1 MGFKEIK
8 HIFRNEFDVISS
20 DKKTFALFLLGPIL
34 VMAAFGGATMR
45 SSGELIKV
53 NVVIVDEDHSALS
66 ANLVSRFEQ
75 SKYVDVKYKTDRAT
89 AEQLFKEGKIDAIV
103 VIEQGFENKVRTF
116 YLSSSTEQ
124 KARMD
129 LLVDNSYF
137 IAPVAVP
144 LALQSV
150 MVDFYLKDV
159 PKALNLP
166 TEQVSPEV
174 IEQIV
179 ARLQVVNV
187 DVKLAYG
194 DNMPFFAITFPLLTP
209 IVLFT
214 FGLFM
219 CGLSIVGERIRGTL
233 PRLLK
238 TPIRRSEILIGKL
251 LLYLVIALWHSLVVL
266 VLSTVVFGLAV
277 RGGALLLF
285 AALFLTSYTGCTW
298 GLFYSTFSRS
308 ERQVVDLKSYTM
320 IIVMVLGGIIFPLS
334 TMPPAVQVIAQG
346 LPLSHSLTA
355 LRAIAVKGL
364 GFEFVAWD
372 LLYLLIFGSAV
383 LLMALISFRLI
394 KD

>member
-1 MGFKEIK
+1 LE
-8 HIFRNEFDVISS
+8 S
-20 DKKTFALFLLGPIL
+20 
-34 VMAAFGGATMR
+34 
-45 SSGELIKV
+45 
-53 NVVIVDEDHSALS
+53 VDEDHSALS

-174 IEQIV
+174 VEQIA

-194 DNMPFFAITFPLLTP
+194 DAEMPFFAITFPLLTP

-238 TPIRRSEILIGKL
+238 TPIRRSEIVIGKL
-251 LLYLVIALWHSLVVL
+251 LLYLIIALWHSLVVL
-266 VLSTVVFGLAV
+266 VPSTVFFGLAV

-320 IIVMVLGGIIFPLS
+320 IIVMVLGGIIFPIS
-334 TMPPAVQVIAQG
+334 TMPTAVQVIAQG
-346 LPLSHSLTA
+346 LPLSHSLSA

-372 LLYLLIFGSAV
+372 LLYLLIFGTAV